1 MRHSQPVIAFAAL
14 VLLAWVIAHVGVSTI
29 LTQLKDM
36 RIALPIVLALST
48 LRLFLQSRTWS
59 SSLKGENVV
68 VSTRTL
74 MAVRLASQSM
84 GYLTVLGPVVS
95 EPMKI
100 KLLGASGART
110 MTATCLDTGVYWFT
124 STLFAIAGVISLS
137 VIATHGAAYRWIPAV
152 LVLVFAVFTIRR
164 RTPILSD
171 VARPLGK
178 RAPFWLARAEQF
190 EASIWAYRL
199 RQPALVKRMLW
210 VGLLCQLL
218 IAAEVVVFLWSL
230 HLAIHF
236 CAVMAIEGV
245 TRSLKLASGW
255 VPARVG
261 CDEGGAMSAFA
272 VAGLSPTLGL
282 GLALMRRVRDLVWA
296 LLGILWL
303 AWSSRHKTSRSAL
316 ASEHSS
322 TVSERGF

>member
-1 MRHSQPVIAFAAL
+1 MKKLQLIIGFAAL
-14 VLLAWVIAHVGVSTI
+14 ALFVWVIAHVGLSAMV
-29 LTQLKDM
+29 TQLKAM
-36 RIALPIVLALST
+36 RVALPIVMALSA
-48 LRLFLQSRTWS
+48 LRLLLQSTTWS
-59 SSLKGENVV
+59 ASLKGGNVAI
-68 VSTRTL
+68 SRKTL

-100 KLLGASGART
+100 KLLGTSSEQT
-110 MTATCLDTGVYWFT
+110 MTATFLDTGVYWFT
-124 STLFAIAGVISLS
+124 SALFAIAGVVSLS

-164 RTPILSD
+164 RTPILAG
-171 VARPLGK
+171 VVRALGR
-178 RAPFWLARAEQF
+178 RAPSWLVRAEQF
-190 EASIWAYRL
+190 EASIRAYRL
-199 RQPALVKRMLW
+199 QQPALIRRMFW

-230 HLAIHF
+230 HVAIHF

-272 VAGLSPTLGL
+272 VTGLSPTLGL
-282 GLALMRRVRDLVWA
+282 GLALTRRVRDLVWA
-296 LLGILWL
+296 LVGILWL
-303 AWSSRHKTSRSAL
+303 VWSSRHKTSRAAL
-316 ASEHSS
+316 TIGHSS
-322 TVSERGF
+322 APSKGGV